1 MKIGIIAAVD
11 WFKGKPIGGT
21 SRVIL
26 SLLPYIN
33 NKIYLFGVSIKNL
46 TNEQPLSFAEQCK
59 VLPLYEIKFPPII
72 PLRLK
77 ALLYY
82 WLKKNIVLLHK
93 PDVIYVHSPESALPF
108 LIGKKNVPVV
118 FHQHGSFNPVENT
131 DIVWARNRLFKS
143 IFNFILKFIYTRA
156 DAIIAIDKICYS
168 QATKNGAANK
178 TFLITNPVDRALFKP
193 DDNYRSKIR
202 KQLEISEQDKVILFA
217 GRLSRKK
224 QVHLIIEALYK
235 SLQKGYDWKLI
246 IAGEGP
252 LEKDLKTQV
261 ERLKLTEVVY
271 FVGSVS
277 NDRIPSIYNSAD
289 IVALPSKD
297 EGIPMM
303 LLEALACGIPVVATN
318 VGGIPEIV
326 KSNLNGVIIAEQTA
340 DCLVEG
346 IEHCLKMNWE
356 KDTIVKSIDPWSGEK
371 TALKIQEIL
380 QKVIK

>member
-26 SLLPYIN
+26 SLLPYIG
-33 NKIYLFGVSIKNL
+33 NKIYLFGISIKNL
-46 TNEQPLSFAEQCK
+46 TNEQPLSFAKQCT
-59 VLPLYEIKFPPII
+59 VLQLYEIKFPPII

-77 ALLYY
+77 ALVNY
-82 WLKKNIVLLHK
+82 WLKKNIVLVHK

-131 DIVWARNRLFKS
+131 DIDWARNRLFKS
-143 IFNFILKFIYTRA
+143 IFNLILKFIYTRA

-168 QATKNGAANK
+168 QAKKSGAADK

-193 DDNYRSKIR
+193 DDSDRSKIR
-202 KQLEISEQDKVILFA
+202 NQLRISDQDKVILFA

-235 SLQKGYDWKLI
+235 SLQKDHDWKLI

-261 ERLKLTEVVY
+261 ERLKLAELVY

-326 KSNLNGVIIAEQTA
+326 KSNLNGVIIA
-340 DCLVEG
+340 
-346 IEHCLKMNWE
+346 
-356 KDTIVKSIDPWSGEK
+356 IVKSIDPWSGEK
-371 TALKIQEIL
+371 TALKIQAIL
-380 QKVIK
+380 QKAIK

>member
-26 SLLPYIN
+26 SLLPYIG
-33 NKIYLFGVSIKNL
+33 NKIYLFGISIKNL
-46 TNEQPLSFAEQCK
+46 TNEQPLSFAKQCT

-77 ALLYY
+77 ALVNY

-131 DIVWARNRLFKS
+131 DIDWARNRLFKS
-143 IFNFILKFIYTRA
+143 IFNLILKFIYTRA

-168 QATKNGAANK
+168 QAKKSGAADK

-193 DDNYRSKIR
+193 DDSDRSKIR
-202 KQLEISEQDKVILFA
+202 NQLRISDQDKVILFA

-235 SLQKGYDWKLI
+235 SIQKDHDWKLI

-261 ERLKLTEVVY
+261 ERLKLAELVY

-346 IEHCLKMNWE
+346 IEHCLKINWE

-371 TALKIQEIL
+371 TALKIQAIL
-380 QKVIK
+380 QKAIK